1 MKKSTKNKAM
11 AAGAAAAGLAAV
23 AAAGIAVSRRAGS
36 EVVYHVRP
44 GNDAWVVI
52 TEGSDTPQATHT
64 TKREAVTAAR
74 RLAGQRAPSQLVIHR
89 ADATIQARHR
99 YRVDN

>member
-1 MKKSTKNKAM
+1 MKKSMKNKAL

-23 AAAGIAVSRRAGS
+23 AAAGIAMTRRAGS

-44 GNDAWVVI
+44 GGDGWVVV
-52 TEGSDTPQATHT
+52 TEGSDTPVATHA

-74 RLAGQRAPSQLVIHR
+74 RLAAQHAPSQLVIHR
-89 ADATIQARHR
+89 TDATIQARHR
-99 YRVDN
+99 YRVDD